1 MWEGDLEFGMDHS
14 VTEGIVVMTI
24 RGPMDVATVPQLRD
38 TLIGLIDEGHDRF
51 VFEMSAVD
59 FIDSIGLGVIV
70 GVVHRLRPHDGAL
83 ALAAPS
89 AHARKA
95 FHITQLT
102 RVLSLHDTVEDALAA
117 VRAGTATL
125 STTRP
130 VTSRPPASP
139 GPPA

>member
-1 MWEGDLEFGMDHS
+1 MDFGGHHS
-14 VTEGIVVMTI
+14 VTDGIVVMTI

-51 VFEMSAVD
+51 VFEMSDVD

-70 GVVHRLRPHDGAL
+70 GVVHRLRPHGGAL

-102 RVLSLHDTVEDALAA
+102 RVLSLHDTVDEAIAA
-117 VRAGTATL
+117 VRAGAATL
-125 STTRP
+125 SATRP
-130 VTSRPPASP
+130 ITRRP
-139 GPPA
+139 GPES